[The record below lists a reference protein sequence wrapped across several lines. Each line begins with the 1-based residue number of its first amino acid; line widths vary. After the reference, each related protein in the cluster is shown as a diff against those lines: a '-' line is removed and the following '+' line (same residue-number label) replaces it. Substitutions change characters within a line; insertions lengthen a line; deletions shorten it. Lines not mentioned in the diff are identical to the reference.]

1 MPRDLS
7 AYVDDVLD
15 DVIAASTEPEREFSL
30 EDVRNI
36 INDRYGLHLTAAA
49 AEAIRNA
56 LKGMR
61 KRRNITPQDGLSTT
75 WKPGAPPDFRSDTIS
90 RH

>member
-36 INDRYGLHLTAAA
+36 INARYGLHLTAAG
-49 AEAIRNA
+49 AIVN
-56 LKGMR
+56 LG
-61 KRRNITPQDGLSTT
+61 G
-75 WKPGAPPDFRSDTIS
+75 
-90 RH
+90 